1 MYFCFQEQSFAIAI
15 LSPLINQARQF
26 HFLLDLTP
34 FPIFIQGDVIP
45 TAGGG
50 RQIIFNDVEVL
61 RQKSPERLPTP
72 RKRSRSPKKRSYEE
86 FRGVGGV
93 GARIAAMED
102 RMNAGEVTS
111 KKYRV

>member
-1 MYFCFQEQSFAIAI
+1 MITSFSASIDT
-15 LSPLINQARQF
+15 LF
-26 HFLLDLTP
+26 YVF
-34 FPIFIQGDVIP
+34 FIQGDVIP